1 MSFISKFFTTKNIVS
16 ARFDR
21 LPARFEREEGDKIDR
36 LPARFGTLT
45 I

>member
-1 MSFISKFFTTKNIVS
+1 MSFISKIFTTKNIV
-16 ARFDR
+16 
-21 LPARFEREEGDKIDR
+21 PARFEREEGDKIDR